1 MDELRSTEKA
11 IEVIGLARILNFPVT
26 VWAFGDVWFDGGNR
40 MLNSVDIVLSEDESV
55 PVDGVGEVAT
65 VVPLQ

>member
-26 VWAFGDVWFDGGNR
+26 VWAFGDIWFDRWNG
-40 MLNSVDIVLSEDESV
+40 MLNSIDVVLSEDESV
-55 PVDGVGEVAT
+55 PVDGVGKVT
-65 VVPLQ
+65 TIIPLQ